1 MRSTQINRFLIILLP
16 LFFLVFNADASNN
29 EDASSNTV
37 KKEEDFIFLTL
48 EDCISRALEA
58 NYSVVISNNNL
69 QIAQNNVNLEP
80 FLPTISAS
88 SRYSDNRLEQKNYT
102 TTGDID
108 KSSNRN
114 SSAINGVNLGW
125 RLFDGFSMFAT
136 REKQEELLA
145 QGEYNFRSIVENLV
159 MAVSSKYY
167 RIISLQNQVALLT
180 ELVAISA
187 TRYNQALTRYNIGSD
202 SGLEYKQAKIYLNSD
217 LSSLMLQKENL
228 KNAYIE
234 LYKMMNIPLDSQHSV
249 RDTIIPEEQ
258 LQLSNLIELANRSNT
273 ELNSIRAGE
282 KIATLDIQIAKSYK
296 YPSLDFS
303 AGYNYNFNR
312 SRVLPAN
319 FDESNGFNWGFTLSI
334 PIFNGGEL
342 NRRVKNAYL
351 SKENAALSL
360 LRAQQDLE
368 SELRQLYNLYINN
381 LKLID
386 FEEESRESAFLN
398 LEAAME
404 KYKLGSLSGIEFRD
418 YQISY
423 MSASDRKLKAL
434 YEAKLSEIT
443 LHLMAGE
450 LFPGLSSQIK

>member
-1 MRSTQINRFLIILLP
+1 MRATKINNYLAAL
-16 LFFLVFNADASNN
+16 LVFLFSAVSVHAIAQESKANLLSL
-29 EDASSNTV
+29 
-37 KKEEDFIFLTL
+37 EE
-48 EDCISRALEA
+48 CVSRTLEA
-58 NYSVVISNNNL
+58 NYSIIISNNNL
-69 QIAQNNVNLEP
+69 QIAQNNVNMEP
-80 FLPTISAS
+80 FLPSIAAS
-88 SRYSDNRLEQKNYT
+88 SRYSDNRLDQRNYT
-102 TTGDID
+102 ATGDIE
-108 KSSNRN
+108 KSNNR
-114 SSAINGVNLGW
+114 STSAVNGVNLGW
-125 RLFDGFSMFAT
+125 KLFDGFFMFAT
-136 REKQEELLA
+136 REKQLELLA
-145 QGEYNFRSIVENLV
+145 QGEYNFRSVVENLV
-159 MAVSSKYY
+159 MAVSAKYY
-167 RIISLQNQVALLT
+167 KIISLQNQVNLLT
-180 ELVAISA
+180 ELVAISE

-217 LSSLMLQKENL
+217 LSSLMLQRENL
-228 KNAYIE
+228 KNAYID
-234 LYKMMNIPLDSQHSV
+234 LFKMMNVPLDSQHSV
-249 RDTIIPEEQ
+249 RDTIIPEPQ
-258 LQLSNLIELANRSNT
+258 LQLPTLLELASSNNT
-273 ELNSIRAGE
+273 GLNSMRAGE
-282 KIATLDIQIAKSYK
+282 KIAELDLKIAKSYK

-312 SRVLPAN
+312 SRMLPSN
-319 FDESNGFNWGFTLSI
+319 FDESNGLNWGFTLAI

-342 NRRVKNAYL
+342 NRRVKNAYI

-368 SELRQLYNLYINN
+368 SELRQLYNLYNNN
-381 LKLID
+381 LRLID

-450 LFPGLSSQIK
+450 LFSTRK

>member
-1 MRSTQINRFLIILLP
+1 MRAIKINSYLVILLA
-16 LFFLVFNADASNN
+16 FLLSVLSTEAVAQ
-29 EDASSNTV
+29 E
-37 KKEEDFIFLTL
+37 KKTDFISVQ
-48 EDCISRALEA
+48 ECISRALEA
-58 NYSVVISNNNL
+58 NYSVIISNNNL
-69 QIAQNNVNLEP
+69 EIAKNNVNFEP
-80 FLPTISAS
+80 FLPSLLAS
-88 SRYSDNRLEQKNYT
+88 SRYNDNRLNQRNYT

-108 KSSNRN
+108 KSTNRGT
-114 SSAINGVNLGW
+114 SAINGVNLGW

-136 REKQEELLA
+136 HEKQIELLS
-145 QGEYNFRSIVENLV
+145 QGEYNFRSVVENLV

-167 RIISLQNQVALLT
+167 RIISLQNQVDLLT
-180 ELVAISA
+180 ELVAISE

-217 LSSLMLQKENL
+217 SSSLMLQKENL

-234 LYKMMNIPLDSQHSV
+234 LFKMMNMPMDSQHSV
-249 RDTIIPEEQ
+249 RDTIIPEPQ
-258 LQLSNLIELANRSNT
+258 LQFSNLLELANANNT
-273 ELNSIRAGE
+273 GLNSIRRGE
-282 KIATLDIQIAKSYK
+282 KIAQLDIKIAQSYK

-312 SRVLPAN
+312 SRMLPAN
-319 FDESNGFNWGFTLSI
+319 FDESNGLNWGFTLSV

-342 NRRVKNAYL
+342 NRRVKNAHL
-351 SKENAALSL
+351 SKKNAALSL

-368 SELRQLYNLYINN
+368 SELRQLYNLYTNN
-381 LKLID
+381 LRLID

-443 LHLMAGE
+443 LHLMAGQ
-450 LFPGLSSQIK
+450 LF